1 MTDNYELSL
10 DEDIDIEDI
19 EEDFPEKDRSRR
31 AERRKNTWNKIR
43 RVEDIAY
50 RIVTFSPKTNE
61 KLLGHRAAKRNPLK
75 YYVCRRKNW
84 RKRKTSEKNTLARE
98 ERVRDALREEEREA
112 A

>member
-1 MTDNYELSL
+1 MTDNYELYL

-43 RVEDIAY
+43 RVEGIAY
-50 RIVTFSPKTNE
+50 RIVSSPKTNE
-61 KLLGHRAAKRNPLK
+61 KFLGHRAAKRNPLK
-75 YYVCRRKNW
+75 YYVCRWKM
-84 RKRKTSEKNTLARE
+84 SEKNTLARE

>member
-1 MTDNYELSL
+1 MTDNYELYL

-43 RVEDIAY
+43 RVENIAY
-50 RIVTFSPKTNE
+50 HTWNGMSQKTNAMF
-61 KLLGHRAAKRNPLK
+61 LGHRAAKRNPLK
-75 YYVCRRKNW
+75 YYVSRRKM
-84 RKRKTSEKNTLARE
+84 SEKNTLARN
-98 ERVRDALREEEREA
+98 ERAMDAMREEEA

>member
-1 MTDNYELSL
+1 MTDNYELYL

-43 RVEDIAY
+43 RVENIAY
-50 RIVTFSPKTNE
+50 RTWNGTSQKSNE
-61 KLLGHRAAKRNPLK
+61 MFLGHRAAKRNPLK
-75 YYVCRRKNW
+75 YYVCRWKM
-84 RKRKTSEKNTLARE
+84 SEKNTLARE

>member
-1 MTDNYELSL
+1 MTDNYELYL

-50 RIVTFSPKTNE
+50 RIGASQKSNE
-61 KLLGHRAAKRNPLK
+61 MFLGHRAAKRNPLK
-75 YYVCRRKNW
+75 YL
-84 RKRKTSEKNTLARE
+84 SMEDERE
-98 ERVRDALREEEREA
+98 EYPRP
-112 A
+112 

>member
-1 MTDNYELSL
+1 MTDNYELYL

-43 RVEDIAY
+43 RVENIAY
-50 RIVTFSPKTNE
+50 RTWNGTSQKSNE
-61 KLLGHRAAKRNPLK
+61 MLLGHRASKRNPLK
-75 YYVCRRKNW
+75 YYVCRRK
-84 RKRKTSEKNTLARE
+84 TSEKNTLARN
-98 ERVRDALREEEREA
+98 ERTMDAMREEEA

>member
-1 MTDNYELSL
+1 MTDNYELYL

-50 RIVTFSPKTNE
+50 RIGASQKSNE
-61 KLLGHRAAKRNPLK
+61 MLLGHRAAKRNPLK
-75 YYVCRRKNW
+75 YYVCRWKM
-84 RKRKTSEKNTLARE
+84 SEKNTLARE